1 MIRFVAG
8 RLAVAIPTLLLVSL
22 FVFGLQKLL
31 PGDPALALAGE
42 ERSPEVLAYLR
53 AKYQFDQPIPVQ
65 YLSWLGSFLQ
75 GDFGMSVR
83 TRLPIGTMIAERL
96 PVTIELAALSMLIAI
111 ALGVP
116 AGVLAAL
123 HRGSV
128 IDHLVSVVGLA
139 GLSVPS
145 FWLGIM
151 MILIFSVSLG
161 WLPSG
166 GYVSPAEDLSGNLRS
181 LAMPSIVLGTAS
193 LAVIMRHTRSSML
206 TVLKQDFIR
215 TARAKG
221 LSERIVVLRHAL
233 RNGLIP
239 VVTLGTLQLGQLLSG
254 AVLTEQVFG
263 IPGFGKMIVD
273 GVFSR
278 DYAVVQAVV
287 MCGAAFFL
295 AMSFLADLAYVLL
308 NPRLRT

>member
-83 TRLPIGTMIAERL
+83 TRLPIRTMIAERL
-96 PVTIELAALSMLIAI
+96 PDTIELAALSMLIAI
-111 ALGVP
+111 ALGIP

-128 IDHLVSVVGLA
+128 IDHL
-139 GLSVPS
+139 
-145 FWLGIM
+145 
-151 MILIFSVSLG
+151 
-161 WLPSG
+161 
-166 GYVSPAEDLSGNLRS
+166 
-181 LAMPSIVLGTAS
+181 
-193 LAVIMRHTRSSML
+193 
-206 TVLKQDFIR
+206 
-215 TARAKG
+215 
-221 LSERIVVLRHAL
+221 
-233 RNGLIP
+233 
-239 VVTLGTLQLGQLLSG
+239 
-254 AVLTEQVFG
+254 
-263 IPGFGKMIVD
+263 
-273 GVFSR
+273 
-278 DYAVVQAVV
+278 
-287 MCGAAFFL
+287 
-295 AMSFLADLAYVLL
+295 
-308 NPRLRT
+308 